1 MNLVCRQLFYFCFY
15 KINFKFSVIAI
26 DNDPQK
32 IEIARHNAE
41 LYGVADRIQFII
53 GDYFALAPTLKADVV
68 FLSPPWGG
76 PDLMNL
82 EEYKLSYLMPENGG
96 IEQILSLA
104 RNITLNVALHLPKNT
119 NIFDVK
125 YRFVLK
131 RTLNLIRTSFL
142 FIFVGRIGFTIF
154 VICYR

>member
-1 MNLVCRQLFYFCFY
+1 M
-15 KINFKFSVIAI
+15 IAI
-26 DNDPQK
+26 DNDPKK

-76 PDLMNL
+76 PEHMNL
-82 EEYKLSYLMPENGG
+82 DQYKLSYIMPENGG
-96 IEQILSLA
+96 GDNLLCVA
-104 RNITLNVALHLPKNT
+104 RKITSNIAIHLPKNT

-125 YRFVLK
+125 KYWRYFSS
-131 RTLNLIRTSFL
+131 I
-142 FIFVGRIGFTIF
+142 
-154 VICYR
+154 Y